1 MKKNMERKGILM
13 AGAGGKTGITV
24 VLESLEKSCFLLL
37 NNEYLSNP
45 RLFYFCPNCQETQVN
60 SELSYKKIMH
70 FKLIPSV
77 YFLSPLNLI

>member
-24 VLESLEKSCFLLL
+24 VLESSEKSCFLLP

-45 RLFYFCPNCQETQVN
+45 RLF
-60 SELSYKKIMH
+60 L
-70 FKLIPSV
+70 
-77 YFLSPLNLI
+77 FLSKLPGNSSKFRTQLQNNNVFQVYT

>member
-13 AGAGGKTGITV
+13 AGARGKTGITV

-37 NNEYLSNP
+37 NEYLSNP

-70 FKLIPSV
+70 FKFIPSV